1 MLTGLMGAT
10 LLSGIAPAYAQAGQA
25 QPRQEGGDRGGRGER
40 MARPEGNVAVSRGNR
55 MIQPRG
61 DDGGQRWQQRGDAG
75 GRGSSGGQ
83 GWQQRAAD
91 RPAGQMAPPR
101 PDPRWRGDPNLPA
114 NRAVEQQVR
123 ERREQQQQNWRGDR
137 RDDRPRDDRPR
148 DDRPDVRPE
157 RRDDRPNWSN
167 NGREDR
173 RDWRN
178 DGRDNRQDWR
188 NDRRDDDRRDDRRW
202 SDNRGGWSGTSWNNG
217 RRFDDRTRW
226 SSQRRWDSGWRNDRR
241 YDWNS
246 YRNRYGDR
254 YRAGRYYAPRGWD
267 YGYRRFSV
275 GIYLNSL
282 LYSNSYWMD
291 DPYSYRLPPAYG
303 TLRWI
308 RYYDDALLVD
318 IRDGY
323 VVDVIN
329 DFFW

>member
-1 MLTGLMGAT
+1 MLAGLMGAT

-25 QPRQEGGDRGGRGER
+25 QPRQEGGEQRGDRGDRGGRSERMGERMGER

-75 GRGSSGGQ
+75 RQ
-83 GWQQRAAD
+83 GWQQGTAE

-123 ERREQQQQNWRGDR
+123 ERREQQQNWRNDRRDDRQAWRGDR
-137 RDDRPRDDRPR
+137 R
-148 DDRPDVRPE
+148 
-157 RRDDRPNWSN
+157 
-167 NGREDR
+167 EDR
-173 RDWRN
+173 Q
-178 DGRDNRQDWR
+178 DGRQDGRQDWR
-188 NDRRDDDRRDDRRW
+188 NDRRDDRRDWANGRRDDRRDDDRRW
-202 SDNRGGWSGTSWNNG
+202 SDGRGNWSGANWSNNGWNNG

-254 YRAGRYYAPRGWD
+254 YRIGRYYAPRGWD

-275 GIYLNSL
+275 GIFLNSL

-323 VVDVIN
+323 VVDVIH

>member
-1 MLTGLMGAT
+1 MLAGLMGAT
-10 LLSGIAPAYAQAGQA
+10 LLSGVAPAYAQAGQA
-25 QPRQEGGDRGGRGER
+25 RGEQRGDSGGRGGRGERMGER

-61 DDGGQRWQQRGDAG
+61 DG
-75 GRGSSGGQ
+75 GGQ
-83 GWQQRAAD
+83 GWQQRGDGSAQRWQQQRRDGGAPQRAAE

-101 PDPRWRGDPNLPA
+101 PDARWRGDPNLPA

-123 ERREQQQQNWRGDR
+123 ERREQQQQQQQNWRNDR
-137 RDDRPRDDRPR
+137 RDDRPERRND
-148 DDRPDVRPE
+148 
-157 RRDDRPNWSN
+157 RRDDRQ
-167 NGREDR
+167 
-173 RDWRN
+173 DWRN
-178 DGRDNRQDWR
+178 DRRDDRRDWR
-188 NDRRDDDRRDDRRW
+188 NDRRDDDRRW
-202 SDNRGGWSGTSWNNG
+202 SDNRGGNWSGTNWNNG

-226 SSQRRWDSGWRNDRR
+226 SNQRRWDSGWRNDRR

-246 YRNRYGDR
+246 YRSRYGDR
-254 YRAGRYYAPRGWD
+254 YRVGRYYAPRGWD